1 MFSFTSLN
9 SVCVS
14 LYLSI
19 FFFSSSFSPLVLS
32 NQNLSQHFICVLFRF
47 TVPAPKQRL
56 SWLKTIHLK
65 IIIFPPLLQAQ
76 CSFLW
81 LSIKLSISAATTI
94 HLITVESHPFF
105 FFFSRA
111 EMPERQS
118 WERHAACHFY
128 GNREIFWLLKSSSS
142 LLWRILETGTDHS
155 IEPRLRLPQWPP
167 RPRLPPGRLPGCWGS
182 FTAAFPLKLRG
193 RAGERALCEINVSA
207 GRVSTTA
214 PWSICIENTIKV
226 SVGEKRKPHVCLLW
240 PGARQY
246 HWPSTVAKC

>member
-105 FFFSRA
+105 FFFQGGDARETELRTPRRLSFLWKQRDLLA
-111 EMPERQS
+111 PE
-118 WERHAACHFY
+118 EFL
-128 GNREIFWLLKSSSS
+128 FSS
-142 LLWRILETGTDHS
+142 LKDIRNRDRS
-155 IEPRLRLPQWPP
+155 
-167 RPRLPPGRLPGCWGS
+167 
-182 FTAAFPLKLRG
+182 
-193 RAGERALCEINVSA
+193 
-207 GRVSTTA
+207 
-214 PWSICIENTIKV
+214 
-226 SVGEKRKPHVCLLW
+226 
-240 PGARQY
+240 
-246 HWPSTVAKC
+246 